1 MNFFC
6 VAISAVIV
14 VGVSCAPTPPAPPKA
29 ALNGDVGLQFLQ
41 TLSADDNHVFS
52 PPALTSLLVCLLNGA
67 SGQTDK
73 ELRSLIG
80 SDDKLSDLNQR
91 MRTLFASLN
100 QSRDL
105 FPANE
110 LFVTSETTL
119 D

>member
-14 VGVSCAPTPPAPPKA
+14 VGVSCAPTPPAPPIAPK
-29 ALNGDVGLQFLQ
+29 ALNNDVGLQFLQ

-67 SGQTDK
+67 SGQTNK

-80 SDDKLSDLNQR
+80 SDGQYC
-91 MRTLFASLN
+91 
-100 QSRDL
+100 
-105 FPANE
+105 
-110 LFVTSETTL
+110 
-119 D
+119 